1 MKTSSLALA
10 SFLSLGL
17 PSLAADGIWSEQT
30 GGSWSDSTN
39 WSGNTIASGPGAYA
53 NFRSQNWANALAVD
67 LDIDIT
73 VGQLLYRDNGG
84 VNRDMTLNSSSGK
97 ILTLAGG
104 GIQSPP
110 EISALNRSLTINASI
125 AGTEGASLSS
135 LQGGRFLNL
144 QAPSLYTGNT
154 LITPGGGTVLVG
166 SAASLGTGTVTVQ
179 DDADAADI
187 DLRLESSQA
196 LSAQS
201 SLTIENNAKVF
212 LNFTGNTL
220 LVDSLTI
227 NGSSLAGGTYD
238 ATTHPNS
245 FSGTGSITTPFST
258 NGDGNWINLTE
269 SDVSWTDPTM
279 WENGV
284 IAFGVDR
291 IADFHNGGQDHLS
304 GKTVDLSTD
313 ITIAQII
320 YRDSGSPN
328 RDLVFASENGS
339 ELIMATTTGSPLIW
353 ALNRSIYLDVPI
365 SGNSGLSLRS
375 DNASSPGVTLR
386 QRNSYTG
393 LTTIIDSGGSPTITY
408 PGDLGDS
415 DVLVENDT
423 SDSGV
428 ELELQHSLAIRPAA
442 SLEIESGATILLD
455 FGTAK
460 PNEAD
465 PSDMYLTS
473 LVLGADT
480 LPPGIY
486 NASTHPSYL
495 QGEGEIV
502 VQISRSD
509 YTLELTPAALDE
521 LNLSWKSIYG
531 KVYDIEESTTL
542 LPDSWSTI
550 GTVNATPPDNASLV
564 TSSSDPAAFY
574 RIGERADLLPAVRA
588 GVIAKLDFYITNNY
602 LVDQNT
608 TPGDIRNGQFHNSD
622 NMRQSECTPVLVYAY
637 LQPDSQYYQD
647 PAVLEAAIRSVDYM
661 VRGQGIN
668 GGFNENH
675 GWCGVPNRT
684 NGKSSVTG
692 FTFHALGSAIELMA
706 GLPEMQPR
714 LLELMDQNG
723 TGTNTTV
730 RRTAWQSML
739 SQAMPFQFSGNGRG
753 HAPNQDLCALMGVY
767 KINDAYAALTNG
779 TLLKTPAEIAVLS
792 NEIFYGQPSAA
803 SSRPDGKWFT
813 STGMLGEHGHDFY
826 GYDGNYGVIVTLNY
840 LGVLAPHDAIAAN
853 FLATLYAESIQ
864 YFLVPDSAAKIGVFA
879 ENAISR
885 RSTGDPLNQGILPL
899 GLTHTHHPAMQRL
912 YGIAMPYFAAAAEAN
927 ISFSSPNMFQVGVW
941 MYCEWLEQL
950 SEPVETDY
958 RVPAERNE
966 AWTFTDTTF
975 KTQVSK
981 TANGPITFYVEHWD
995 DAATAR
1001 RHIWN
1006 LPPETIPSL
1015 GVFP

>member
-1 MKTSSLALA
+1 MKTPALALT
-10 SFLSLGL
+10 SFLSLL
-17 PSLAADGIWSEQT
+17 TPSAAADGNWAEQT
-30 GGSWSDSTN
+30 GGN
-39 WSGNTIASGPGAYA
+39 WSNSANWADNSVASGPGAIAEFRA
-53 NFRSQNWANALAVD
+53 NWVNTLLVE
-67 LDIDIT
+67 LDTDIAA
-73 VGQLLYRDNGG
+73 GQLLYRDNGD

-104 GIQSPP
+104 GIQSSP
-110 EISALNRSLTINASI
+110 EISALNRNLTIYASI
-125 AGTEGASLSS
+125 AGTEGASFSS
-135 LQGGRFLNL
+135 LQSGRFLNL

-154 LITPGGGTVLVG
+154 FITPGAGIVRVG
-166 SAASLGTGTVTVQ
+166 ATASLGSGQVTVQ
-179 DDADAADI
+179 NDGNPTDT
-187 DLRLESSQA
+187 DLRLDHSLALDSQST
-196 LSAQS
+196 LN
-201 SLTIENNAKVF
+201 IENTAKVL
-212 LNFTGNTL
+212 LNFTGN
-220 LVDSLTI
+220 SLHLNSLSI
-227 NGSSLAGGTYD
+227 NGSPLDGGTFD

-258 NGDGNWINLTE
+258 NGDGNWINLTD
-269 SDVSWTDPTM
+269 SAVSWTDPTM

-291 IADFHNGGQDHLS
+291 VADFHNGGQDHLS
-304 GKTVDLSTD
+304 GKTVDLASD
-313 ITIAQII
+313 IVIGEIL

-328 RDLVFASENGS
+328 RDLVIASKNGS
-339 ELIMATTTGSPLIW
+339 ELIMNTSSGSPLIW
-353 ALNRSIYLDVPI
+353 ALNRSLYIDVSI

-375 DNASSPGVTLR
+375 DNSSSSGATLR

-393 LTTIIDSGGSPTITY
+393 LTTIIDSGGAPTIAY
-408 PGDLGDS
+408 PGDLGNS
-415 DVLVENDT
+415 DVLVKGNA
-423 SDSGV
+423 SDSAV
-428 ELELQHSLAIRPAA
+428 DLKLQHSLAIRPAA
-442 SLEIESGATILLD
+442 NLEIENGATVLLD
-455 FGTAK
+455 FGTAT
-460 PNEAD
+460 PNSAD
-465 PSDMYLTS
+465 ASDLYVTS
-473 LVLGADT
+473 LVLGPNT

-486 NASTHPSYL
+486 NATTHPGYF
-495 QGEGEIV
+495 QGEGEVV
-502 VQISRSD
+502 VQVTRDD
-509 YTLELTPAALDE
+509 YTLQLTPAALNDF
-521 LNLSWKSIYG
+521 NLSWKSIYG
-531 KVYDIEESTTL
+531 KVYDVEESTSL
-542 LPDSWSTI
+542 LPDSWTNH
-550 GTVNATPPDNASLV
+550 GTLSATPPNNAALM
-564 TSSSDPAAFY
+564 TPPEAPAAFY
-574 RIGERADLLPAVRA
+574 RIAERTDYLTAVRA
-588 GVIAKLDFYITNNY
+588 GVVARLDYYITNFY
-602 LVDQNT
+602 LPGQNT
-608 TPGDIRNGQFHNSD
+608 TPGAIRNGQFHNSD

-692 FTFHALGSAIELMA
+692 FTFHALGSALEMMA
-706 GLPEMQPR
+706 NLPEMQPR

-739 SQAMPFQFSGNGRG
+739 SQAMPFQFSGSGRG

-803 SSRPDGKWFT
+803 SSRPGGKWFT

-840 LGVLAPHDAIAAN
+840 LGVLAPRDAIAAN
-853 FLATLYAESIQ
+853 FLATEYAESLQ
-864 YFLVPDSAAKIGVFA
+864 YFLVPDPRAKLGVFA

-885 RSTGDPLNQGILPL
+885 RSTGDPLNHTILPL
-899 GLTHTHHPAMQRL
+899 ALTHTHHPAMQRL
-912 YGIAMPYFAAAAEAN
+912 YGIALPSFAAAAEAN
-927 ISFSSPNMFQVGVW
+927 ITFSSPSMFQVGVW
-941 MYCEWLEQL
+941 MYCEWLQQL
-950 SEPVETDY
+950 SEPEETNY

-966 AWTFTDTTF
+966 AWTFTDPTF

-981 TANGPITFYVEHWD
+981 TTNGPITFYVEHWD
-995 DAATAR
+995 DANAAR

-1006 LPPETIPSL
+1006 TPAETIPSL
-1015 GVFP
+1015 NLFP